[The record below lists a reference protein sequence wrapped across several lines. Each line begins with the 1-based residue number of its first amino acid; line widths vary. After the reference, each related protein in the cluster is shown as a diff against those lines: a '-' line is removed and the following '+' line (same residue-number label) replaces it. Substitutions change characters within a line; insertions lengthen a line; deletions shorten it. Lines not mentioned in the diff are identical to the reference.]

1 MTKTIARWRTILQLR
16 KGVAALAKQMVVT
29 YWRLVDN
36 YRNEICRLGL
46 HPSSLG
52 VRMPHI
58 VSHLGQSWGRVLP
71 PWPRTRPLKLSPN
84 KRRGKTVALGQWRSH
99 SNGGQQKPPSFRP
112 RAFRPHTKL
121 IRRLLAPSV
130 SCASRADPTRLS
142 RWRRVEA
149 RQEAAWKPV
158 LRRQSLGAALL

>member
-1 MTKTIARWRTILQLR
+1 
-16 KGVAALAKQMVVT
+16 MVVT

-84 KRRGKTVALGQWRSH
+84 KRRGKNCRSRTMAF
-99 SNGGQQKPPSFRP
+99 SFERRP
-112 RAFRPHTKL
+112 TKTPELSPEGFPATYQIDQAAACAFRFLRQPS
-121 IRRLLAPSV
+121 RPNAPKPVAKSG
-130 SCASRADPTRLS
+130 SAPGSG
-142 RWRRVEA
+142 VEA
-149 RQEAAWKPV
+149 SPSSAEPGCSTAVINPRLK
-158 LRRQSLGAALL
+158 